1 MLICL
6 TSRSAWDYSLNI
18 MSDWFA
24 PLAGLLVPRDPRQFL
39 SELLRT
45 ARTIADARGMAAFA
59 RAQGELKLALS
70 IELDQSTLDAAS
82 QLWARHRE
90 ALASGQ
96 TVPVA
101 VSAGVAHGLP
111 VRSGDQLVGL
121 LIATTAGPLT
131 PEAAK
136 SLADLATLAAPALQ
150 SAETVVPQAM
160 PAPPQSVI
168 SAYLGRTPA
177 EDVLRDQM
185 LGLLTANEWNIARVA
200 RLLGVT
206 RRTVYMRLERWG
218 LERVKIRVTDR
229 RKSPANS

>member
-1 MLICL
+1 VK
-6 TSRSAWDYSLNI
+6 DYSLNI
-18 MSDWFA
+18 MTDWFA

-39 SELLRT
+39 SELLTT
-45 ARTIADARGMAAFA
+45 ARTIADARGIAAFA

-82 QLWARHRE
+82 LLWARHRE

-96 TVPVA
+96 TVPV
-101 VSAGVAHGLP
+101 VVGSGVAHGLP
-111 VRSGDQLVGL
+111 VRSGDHLVGL
-121 LIATTAGPLT
+121 LVATTAGPLT

-136 SLADLATLAAPALQ
+136 SLADLATLAASALQ
-150 SAETVVPQAM
+150 APDPAVSPVPAQM
-160 PAPPQSVI
+160 PAPQSAI
-168 SAYLGRTPA
+168 AAYLGRTPA

-200 RLLGVT
+200 RLLGIT
-206 RRTVYMRLERWG
+206 RRTVYQRLERWG

-229 RKSPANS
+229 RKSPANG